1 MKTLTKIV
9 ALLGAMGLLWPE
21 AAWACE
27 MCFGAAAGDEAAGIS
42 LAMLALLGMTGLVW
56 GGIGMFFINM
66 RKRARLLE
74 PGDLIVT
81 EDGEILDR
89 LPDTP

>member
-1 MKTLTKIV
+1 MKTLTKTV

-21 AAWACE
+21 VAWACE
-27 MCFGAAAGDEAAGIS
+27 MCFGAAGDETAGIS
-42 LAMLALLGMTGLVW
+42 MAMLALLGMTGLVW

>member
-1 MKTLTKIV
+1 MKTWKKFL
-9 ALLGAMGLLWPE
+9 ALLGTGWLLWPE

-27 MCFGAAAGDEAAGIS
+27 KCFGAAGDETTGIS
-42 LAMLALLGMTGLVW
+42 MAMLALLGMTGLVW

-81 EDGEILDR
+81 EDGEIVDR

>member
-1 MKTLTKIV
+1 MKTLTKTM
-9 ALLGAMGLLWPE
+9 ALLGALWLTLPE

-27 MCFGAAAGDEAAGIS
+27 KCFGGAAANEATGIS
-42 LAMLALLGMTGLVW
+42 LAMMALLGMTGLVW

-66 RKRARLLE
+66 RKRAHLLE

-89 LPDTP
+89 FPDTP